1 MHSETT
7 QIPLK
12 EKKLNLELRDFLVFS
27 QWFLHK

>member
-1 MHSETT
+1 MHSGTT

-12 EKKLNLELRDFLVFS
+12 EKNLNLELRDFLVFS